1 MSSQEYLVTINVP
14 PLLGENRRLLSLFNQ
29 ADIFMYQA
37 KQAGRNQVYGIY

>member
-1 MSSQEYLVTINVP
+1 
-14 PLLGENRRLLSLFNQ
+14 LGNFSLFNQ